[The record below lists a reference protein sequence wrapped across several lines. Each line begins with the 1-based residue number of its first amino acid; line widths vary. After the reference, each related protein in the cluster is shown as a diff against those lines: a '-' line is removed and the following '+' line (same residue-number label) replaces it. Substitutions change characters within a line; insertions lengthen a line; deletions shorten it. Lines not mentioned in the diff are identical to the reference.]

1 MGRSI
6 RKSQGEPAVQRAQAL
21 IAAALSG
28 SGGAATLTVRA
39 ARPLGTL
46 WAGYGTIT
54 EVETDDEEAQ
64 TLIVKEVHPP
74 VSSGISHERKLRSY
88 QVEAAFY
95 ERVAPR
101 LPADAGCHV
110 PRCLGVHSTLH
121 SVDGSS
127 GGSGGDSGKM
137 QLVMSDLRREFPR
150 SCGSLDEAHT
160 KAALSWLAAFHA
172 ACWGADAA
180 ALGLWEEGCYW
191 HLQTRLEELEDI
203 GREWRALQAAA
214 HELDR
219 RLQET
224 PWRTLCHGDFKSAN
238 LQFSDSRSAPVCA
251 AVDFQYCGGGSGLKD
266 VAYLLASA
274 ASPRLLQGGGEEALL
289 RFYHAELI
297 HGLRALAASG
307 SGGGS
312 DHASSCASDGGPVGC
327 PAKAAQAVEGYTFEA
342 LQADWRLAVCDYV
355 RFMAGWG
362 FWGNTSWASAR
373 ARECLAEL
381 GLA

>member
-1 MGRSI
+1 MGRSA
-6 RKSQGEPAVQRAQAL
+6 RKSHNDPAVERAQSL
-21 IAAALSG
+21 IAAALGS
-28 SGGAATLTVRA
+28 SGGATTLSVRA

-54 EVETDDEEAQ
+54 EVETDDEGSR

-74 VSSGISHERKLRSY
+74 ASSGVSHERKLRSY
-88 QVEAAFY
+88 QAEAAFY
-95 ERVAPR
+95 EQVAPR
-101 LPADAGCHV
+101 LPPDSVCHV

-121 SVDGSS
+121 SVDGSAA
-127 GGSGGDSGKM
+127 GGSADSGRM
-137 QLVMSDLRREFPR
+137 QLVMSDLRVDYPR

-191 HLQTRLEELEDI
+191 HLSTRLEELEEI

-219 RLQET
+219 RLAQT

-266 VAYLLASA
+266 VVYLLASA
-274 ASPRLLQGGGEEALL
+274 ASPRLVQGGGEEALL
-289 RFYHAELI
+289 RFYHAELMQ
-297 HGLRALAASG
+297 GLRALAASG
-307 SGGGS
+307 SSDANASGGVGT
-312 DHASSCASDGGPVGC
+312 VGC

-342 LQADWRLAVCDYV
+342 LQADWQLAVCDYV

-373 ARECLAEL
+373 ARECLAQL

>member
-1 MGRSI
+1 MGRGTGN
-6 RKSQGEPAVQRAQAL
+6 RQGELAVERAQGLLAT
-21 IAAALSG
+21 ALSG
-28 SGGAATLTVRA
+28 SGGAAALSVLA

-54 EVETDDEEAQ
+54 EVETDGEDAQ

-74 VSSGISHERKLRSY
+74 ASSGVSHERKLRSY

-95 ERVAPR
+95 ERLGPR
-101 LPADAGCHV
+101 LPADAACHV
-110 PRCLGVHSTLH
+110 PRCLGVVSTLH
-121 SVDGSS
+121 SAGDSMHGSS
-127 GGSGGDSGKM
+127 GDSGKM
-137 QLVMSDLRREFPR
+137 QLVMSDLRADFPR

-180 ALGLWEEGCYW
+180 ALGLWGEGCYW
-191 HLQTRLEELEDI
+191 HLQTRLEELEEI
-203 GREWRALQAAA
+203 GGEWRALQAAA

-219 RLQET
+219 RLQQT

-238 LQFSDSRSAPVCA
+238 LQFSDSRSSPVCA

-266 VAYLLASA
+266 VAYLLASS
-274 ASPRLLQGGGEEALL
+274 ASPSLLQGGGEEALL

-297 HGLRALAASG
+297 ERLRALAASG
-307 SGGGS
+307 SGNGG
-312 DHASSCASDGGPVGC
+312 APVGC
-327 PAKAAQAVEGYTFEA
+327 PSKAAQAVESYTFEA

-362 FWGNTSWASAR
+362 FWGNSSWASAR
-373 ARECLAEL
+373 ARECLTQL
-381 GLA
+381 DLA